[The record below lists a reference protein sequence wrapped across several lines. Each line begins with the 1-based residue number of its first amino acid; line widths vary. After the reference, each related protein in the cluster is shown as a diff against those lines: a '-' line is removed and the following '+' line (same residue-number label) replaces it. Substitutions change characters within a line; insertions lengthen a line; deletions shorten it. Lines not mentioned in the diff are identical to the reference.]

1 MQGVRRL
8 ISVDELADEAVS
20 SLTSLYQLTDDGAGH
35 VVRKK
40 TTNKRDHQKGGAP
53 PNLQLSPLDS
63 RLMGSQSA
71 SSLGSGRAHQRFSS
85 NLASPAISTSTPAA
99 ANSSRSQAQLSNFHY
114 VSNLQRKVA
123 NLSRIPG
130 EQTPAPCSISS
141 IGKQPLTS
149 EQLSKEIAESQL
161 QVMQGSEVLT
171 RLTAS
176 LTGYYAT
183 LEEIAQTILT
193 HRKELSAR
201 LTEVNENYIHL
212 FETML
217 SEVMRI
223 QRDKFKSQ
231 TSLIDKLKYAV
242 DSLEGKLALERDHQ
256 ARLAEEKGNLEKQL
270 SLMESTQRTTSY
282 QVQALQKQI
291 AAMEADR
298 ENQQVAVRDDR
309 EDYRAQE
316 EEHLAFV
323 ANLNQSFA
331 ERLEYERS
339 KHQEVAYRLRQESE
353 EKDREMQ
360 RLKDV
365 IEQKEL
371 DYKALF
377 KQLEDSQYRRP
388 RAESATQTAATN
400 EGLWDAQ
407 NGWVLPIST
416 TALARSRWRKC
427 INFARCPACK
437 GNSRYLAQAAVLFK
451 KATLGVAPV
460 GLVEETKAS
469 LVEGST
475 MKWVLPD
482 NLIAFLSNLPP
493 AVQAWNPRSFVWTM
507 KMAILFLDHKS
518 QMDEEDEKLG
528 FRLQGFGD
536 FVVETFLRNAGSRSQ
551 AELELFHFLCS
562 LREHHQH
569 SILLHLVARALHCS
583 HALNKEEMDYL
594 EDLESR
600 GEAALSRKRQ
610 AQLKEL
616 KARERVKTIQAKEE
630 LMEKA
635 KEAEE
640 VKYHNPLYER
650 DFIIREDVLPKEVLS
665 ALLFARRA
673 LLAEPYQGVY
683 RQAIQSIKETVSHF
697 KGFEESLRKAKRK
710 LFDDNETNIT
720 FPDHVLFHVTD
731 RYQMLV
737 PLDRALRVVRP
748 LLSHCTAAEML
759 GIYRT
764 IESKTLFLF
773 PNGDIR
779 LPDGMNSF
787 VRSTLRLFLQA
798 VSPQGEDISTWETLK
813 SIAEKNHTISPVV
826 DSSAEKEDPLLLP
839 PRNNGNKNK
848 KTSNKTRREAGDIL
862 HEDVYKYTLLT
873 DGDYLITVVTEI
885 YLRKCEALDKELQ
898 RIFVVGD
905 LNHDNVLS
913 FDEFKAIARQVDSHC
928 PDRKVLSM
936 FREALRLGE
945 DNDTIGPQA
954 FAHICK
960 EYDLIHVMDFKEVAQ
975 SSLSALLAK
984 SLPAATTTTTT
995 NSHHPPPL
1003 RKMPTANKSN
1013 LLSTSKDSSNDCH
1026 GVTVERQLVTVA
1038 TQTADLVTP
1047 PLPLTSTN
1055 LASNPTTTISG
1066 ALMRHRMVP
1075 STSRKKMIVLDDSP
1089 AVTARSA
1096 IDERVGVNADN
1107 PTETI
1112 PEVLDTV
1119 EDNAKDS
1126 AFPILQIHSK
1136 ALHVNWSKSKAAGE
1150 QIQQVLQQRK
1160 LQRLQPQNE

>member
-1 MQGVRRL
+1 MVPQ
-8 ISVDELADEAVS
+8 
-20 SLTSLYQLTDDGAGH
+20 
-35 VVRKK
+35 
-40 TTNKRDHQKGGAP
+40 
-53 PNLQLSPLDS
+53 
-63 RLMGSQSA
+63 
-71 SSLGSGRAHQRFSS
+71 
-85 NLASPAISTSTPAA
+85 
-99 ANSSRSQAQLSNFHY
+99 
-114 VSNLQRKVA
+114 
-123 NLSRIPG
+123 
-130 EQTPAPCSISS
+130 
-141 IGKQPLTS
+141 
-149 EQLSKEIAESQL
+149 
-161 QVMQGSEVLT
+161 
-171 RLTAS
+171 
-176 LTGYYAT
+176 
-183 LEEIAQTILT
+183 
-193 HRKELSAR
+193 
-201 LTEVNENYIHL
+201 
-212 FETML
+212 
-217 SEVMRI
+217 
-223 QRDKFKSQ
+223 SQ

-256 ARLAEEKGNLEKQL
+256 ARLAEEKVSLEKQL
-270 SLMESTQRTTSY
+270 SLMESAQRTTSY
-282 QVQALQKQI
+282 QVQGLQKQI
-291 AAMEADR
+291 AAMEAER
-298 ENQQVAVRDDR
+298 ESQQVVAKDDR

-316 EEHLAFV
+316 EEHLAFI

-339 KHQEVAYRLRQESE
+339 KHQETAYRLRQESE
-353 EKDREMQ
+353 EKDRAIQ

-365 IEQKEL
+365 IEQKEV
-371 DYKALF
+371 DYKALY

-388 RAESATQTAATN
+388 RAESGTQTAATN

-493 AVQAWNPRSFVWTM
+493 AVQAWNPRSFVWTV
-507 KMAILFLDHKS
+507 KMSIIFLEHKS

-536 FVVETFLRNAGSRSQ
+536 FVVETFLRNSGSRSQ

-583 HALNKEEMDYL
+583 HALSKEEMDYL

-630 LMEKA
+630 LMEKE

-665 ALLFARRA
+665 ALLFARKA

-683 RQAIQSIKETVSHF
+683 RHAIQSIKESHF

-710 LFDDNETNIT
+710 FFDDDNETIA
-720 FPDHVLFHVTD
+720 FPEHVLFHVTD

-773 PNGDIR
+773 PNGDVR

-798 VSPQGEDISTWETLK
+798 VSPQGEDISTWEQLK
-813 SIAEKNHTISPVV
+813 SIAEKNHAVSPV
-826 DSSAEKEDPLLLP
+826 DSSCEKEDPLP
-839 PRNNGNKNK
+839 PRNTGNK
-848 KTSNKTRREAGDIL
+848 KTSNKSRSNNAVGQRREPGDIL
-862 HEDVYKYTLLT
+862 HEDVRKYTLLT
-873 DGDYLITVVTEI
+873 DGDYLIAVVTEI

-898 RIFVVGD
+898 RIFVAGD

-913 FDEFKAIARQVDSHC
+913 FDEFKAIARQVDPYC

-936 FREALRLGE
+936 FREALRLG
-945 DNDTIGPQA
+945 
-954 FAHICK
+954 
-960 EYDLIHVMDFKEVAQ
+960 
-975 SSLSALLAK
+975 SSLLCYK
-984 SLPAATTTTTT
+984 WW
-995 NSHHPPPL
+995 
-1003 RKMPTANKSN
+1003 
-1013 LLSTSKDSSNDCH
+1013 DC
-1026 GVTVERQLVTVA
+1026 
-1038 TQTADLVTP
+1038 
-1047 PLPLTSTN
+1047 N
-1055 LASNPTTTISG
+1055 
-1066 ALMRHRMVP
+1066 
-1075 STSRKKMIVLDDSP
+1075 
-1089 AVTARSA
+1089 
-1096 IDERVGVNADN
+1096 
-1107 PTETI
+1107 
-1112 PEVLDTV
+1112 
-1119 EDNAKDS
+1119 
-1126 AFPILQIHSK
+1126 
-1136 ALHVNWSKSKAAGE
+1136 
-1150 QIQQVLQQRK
+1150 
-1160 LQRLQPQNE
+1160 